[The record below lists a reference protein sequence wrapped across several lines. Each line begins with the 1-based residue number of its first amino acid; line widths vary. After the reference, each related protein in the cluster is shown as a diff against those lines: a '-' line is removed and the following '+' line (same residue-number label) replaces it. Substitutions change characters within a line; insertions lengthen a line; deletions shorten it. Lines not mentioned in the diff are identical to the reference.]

1 MKRELSVIPQKS
13 SSWGGR
19 AEAVVGRH
27 VAMAHG
33 LCDFCLILNLEFG
46 FGCFGGIG
54 EDLRG
59 MSRPPHVTYR
69 LLNRK
74 STNSFVE

>member
-59 MSRPPHVTYR
+59 MSRPPM
-69 LLNRK
+69 
-74 STNSFVE
+74 